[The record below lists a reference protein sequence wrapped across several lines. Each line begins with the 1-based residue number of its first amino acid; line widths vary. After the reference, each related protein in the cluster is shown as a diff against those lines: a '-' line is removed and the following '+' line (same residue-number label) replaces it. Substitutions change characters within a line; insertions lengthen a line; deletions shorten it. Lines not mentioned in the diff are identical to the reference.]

1 MIRAAVITISDSV
14 VQGVREDLSGPALK
28 HRVESLGWEVV
39 AQETAPDERPRIAA
53 LLRELADRRGVSLI
67 LTAGGTGVAARDVTP
82 EATRDIA
89 GREIPGL
96 AEQMRAE
103 GLKHTPFAILSRGL
117 AVTRGGTLI
126 VNLPGSPKGAIES
139 FDAIAHLIPHVVD
152 LLEGRTEHAA
162 PTPARN

>member
-1 MIRAAVITISDSV
+1 
-14 VQGVREDLSGPALK
+14 
-28 HRVESLGWEVV
+28 
-39 AQETAPDERPRIAA
+39 
-53 LLRELADRRGVSLI
+53 
-67 LTAGGTGVAARDVTP
+67 
-82 EATRDIA
+82 
-89 GREIPGL
+89 
-96 AEQMRAE
+96 MRAE

-126 VNLPGSPKGAIES
+126 VNLPGSPKGALES